1 MYKLII
7 FSIIIIIGISGCRST
22 KKENSTVN
30 ADSLSGNPQNIT
42 ETDLKKKELDLK
54 ERELALKE
62 RELDKQ
68 NTKQPS
74 LNSPEG
80 VVTKFIQS
88 LGKQDWSAAFG
99 LMSEKR
105 RGSYSNFISI
115 KGYGGITSTKIYS
128 CSYTGETNG
137 RKEVMIDYESIDP
150 ANKSGRFKQ
159 YYYLTPF
166 NDSYLISEIKN
177 INIEWY

>member
-1 MYKLII
+1 MYKLIV
-7 FSIIIIIGISGCRST
+7 FLVIIISLGGCRS
-22 KKENSTVN
+22 KESSKLNS
-30 ADSLSGNPQNIT
+30 DSLSGNPQNNT
-42 ETDLKKKELDLK
+42 EAELKKKELELK

-62 RELDKQ
+62 REFDKQ
-68 NTKQPS
+68 NNQQSS

-80 VVTKFIQS
+80 VVTKFIES
-88 LGKQDWSAAFG
+88 LGVQDWSAAFG

-105 RGSYSNFISI
+105 RGSYSTFISR

-137 RKEVMIDYESIDP
+137 RKEVMVDYESIDP
-150 ANKSGRFKQ
+150 SNKSGRFKQ

>member
-1 MYKLII
+1 MYKLILFTI
-7 FSIIIIIGISGCRST
+7 MLIICFGGCRS
-22 KKENSTVN
+22 KESSKLNS
-30 ADSLSGNPQNIT
+30 DSLNANPQNNT

-68 NTKQPS
+68 NSQQQN

-88 LGKQDWSAAFG
+88 IGKQDWSAAFG
-99 LMSEKR
+99 LMTEKR
-105 RGSYSNFISI
+105 RGNYSTFSSK
-115 KGYGGITSTKIYS
+115 KGYGGITRTSINS
-128 CSYTGETNG
+128 CTYIGESDG
-137 RKEVMIDYESIDP
+137 KKEVKVDYESIDP
-150 ANKSGRFKQ
+150 SNKSGRFKQ
-159 YYYLTPF
+159 YFYLIPF

-177 INIEWY
+177 IDIEWY